1 MQKGKMYYKE
11 VKQTS
16 DFAYKNLSPSK
27 LVSKCP
33 TAGK

>member
-1 MQKGKMYYKE
+1 MQKGRMYYKE

-16 DFAYKNLSPSK
+16 DLAYKNLAPNK